1 MIAKLRAK
9 DRAKA
14 KDTSKG
20 SAKAGANESDSSD
33 NPSTR
38 NNLYRAPGNRNKQ
51 KVSTSSHVS
60 STKSSS
66 KEGSPAKKTKVD
78 NSHSGHADPPQVTS
92 GQRQLTMNKMHAK
105 KGSSPLDTPPKKPI
119 RQGSCSLDRLSS
131 KKSFGQELLET
142 DLRRKLGTKSPSPKL
157 PMTVNPYAV
166 PPPPPI

>member
-1 MIAKLRAK
+1 MIAKHRAK

-14 KDTSKG
+14 KDTFKG
-20 SAKAGANESDSSD
+20 SAKASANESDSSD

-78 NSHSGHADPPQVTS
+78 NSHSGHADPPKVTS
-92 GQRQLTMNKMHAK
+92 GQRQLTMTEMLAK
-105 KGSSPLDTPPKKPI
+105 KGSSPLDTPPKKADKAGI
-119 RQGSCSLDRLSS
+119 LLTRQTVIQKVLRTGIAGDRFEA
-131 KKSFGQELLET
+131 KNWYQKSESEIT
-142 DLRRKLGTKSPSPKL
+142 DDR
-157 PMTVNPYAV
+157 
-166 PPPPPI
+166 